1 MQIYDVNTGNYA
13 PDWTSAAGKLIITP
27 VVYANQ
33 TAIALTDS
41 AITITWKRREGSA
54 AETALTSGETVSGN
68 VLTISANKLTGV
80 SSGLLTYIAYISYLD
95 PDNGLTTNATADI
108 SFALVK
114 TGENAKSAWISGAQ
128 VFKYDADGAVS
139 PGQIALTANVQNVV
153 LSKWQYRDA
162 SDVWRDYPTT
172 GDNASITGASLI
184 VKPTHGI
191 WVGDCATLRIVT
203 NDANISDVISIYKV
217 SDGTAGST
225 GEAGQPASIAFLS
238 NENIA
243 FTAKSTGQARG
254 DSVVC
259 NVVAYTGTRK
269 VTPTVGE
276 IAGMPTGMTVSKG
289 DAVDSEIPLTIT
301 VEANATLGGTAQ
313 QSGLLAVPVTS
324 PVSTSLYINW
334 SKINAGANGAA
345 GTNAIVF
352 SLYAP
357 LGTVFTNGSGTLQLQ
372 TVAYDG
378 AVPITSNATFTWAK
392 YSGGTWQTISG
403 ATTDSLSVDGA
414 DVVGQASY
422 RCRMIYKARNY
433 QDVITLIDKT
443 DNYQLDIDSTAG
455 EIFKNAIGET
465 MLIARLWQ
473 NGAEVDA
480 LKSTT
485 YSVTAPSSPAVG
497 SFYYKITKSTPQTAL
512 MRYSGTAW
520 EDVTANAAYKHEKN
534 YVWYR
539 RDKNGEPMD
548 NGAAFATGKVIFIDG
563 DDVDGKTVFVC
574 EAE

>member
-1 MQIYDVNTGNYA
+1 M
-13 PDWTSAAGKLIITP
+13 
-27 VVYANQ
+27 VYANQ
-33 TAIALTDS
+33 TAITLTDS

-68 VLTISANKLTGV
+68 VLTISANKLADV

-128 VFKYDADGAVS
+128 VFKYDADGEVS
-139 PGQIALTANVQNVV
+139 PAQITLTANVQNVV
-153 LSKWQYRDA
+153 LSKWQYKNA
-162 SDVWRDYPTT
+162 SDAWQDYPTT
-172 GDNASITGASLI
+172 GDNATITGTSLV

-203 NDANISDVISIYKV
+203 NDENISDVISIYKV
-217 SDGTAGST
+217 SDGAAGST
-225 GEAGQPASIAFLS
+225 GEAGQPAPIAFLS

-276 IAGMPTGMTVSKG
+276 ITGMPTGMTVSKG
-289 DAVDSEIPLTIT
+289 DAADNEIPLTIT

-324 PVSTSLYINW
+324 PVSTTLYINW

-403 ATTDSLSVDGA
+403 ATMDSLSVDGA

-455 EIFKNAIGET
+455 EIFKNATGET

-485 YSVTAPSSPAVG
+485 YSVTAPSSPAAG

-548 NGAAFATGKVIFIDG
+548 NGAAFATGKVVFIDG

>member
-1 MQIYDVNTGNYA
+1 M
-13 PDWTSAAGKLIITP
+13 
-27 VVYANQ
+27 VYANQ

-54 AETALTSGETVSGN
+54 AETALTAGETVSDN
-68 VLTISANKLTGV
+68 VLTISANKLAGV

-139 PGQIALTANVQNVV
+139 PAQITLTANVQNVV
-153 LSKWQYRDA
+153 LSKWQYKNA
-162 SDVWRDYPTT
+162 SDAWQDYPTT
-172 GDNASITGASLI
+172 GDNATITGTSLI

-289 DAVDSEIPLTIT
+289 DAVDNEIPLTIT

-324 PVSTSLYINW
+324 PVSTTLYINW
-334 SKINAGANGAA
+334 AKINAGANGAA

-403 ATTDSLSVDGA
+403 ATMDSLSVDGA

-455 EIFKNAIGET
+455 EIFKNATGET

-485 YSVTAPSSPAVG
+485 YSVTAPSSPATG
-497 SFYYKITKSTPQTAL
+497 SFYYKVTKSAPQTAL

-574 EAE
+574 EAK

>member
-1 MQIYDVNTGNYA
+1 MGANQPRTQIYDVNTGNYA

-33 TAIALTDS
+33 TAITLTDS

-68 VLTISANKLTGV
+68 VLTISANKLADV

-128 VFKYDADGAVS
+128 VFKYDADGEVS
-139 PGQIALTANVQNVV
+139 PAQITLTANVQNVV
-153 LSKWQYRDA
+153 LSKWQYKNA
-162 SDVWRDYPTT
+162 SDAWQDYPTT
-172 GDNASITGASLI
+172 GDNATITGTSLV

-203 NDANISDVISIYKV
+203 NDENISDVISIYKV
-217 SDGTAGST
+217 SDGAAGST
-225 GEAGQPASIAFLS
+225 GEAGQPAPIAFLS

-276 IAGMPTGMTVSKG
+276 ITGMPTGMTVSKG
-289 DAVDSEIPLTIT
+289 DAADNENPLTIP
-301 VEANATLGGTAQ
+301 VEANATQGGTAQ

-324 PVSTSLYINW
+324 RVSTTLYINW

-378 AVPITSNATFTWAK
+378 DVPITSNATFTWAK
-392 YSGGTWQTISG
+392 YSGGTWQTITG
-403 ATTDSLSVDGA
+403 RRWD
-414 DVVGQASY
+414 
-422 RCRMIYKARNY
+422 
-433 QDVITLIDKT
+433 
-443 DNYQLDIDSTAG
+443 
-455 EIFKNAIGET
+455 
-465 MLIARLWQ
+465 ML
-473 NGAEVDA
+473 
-480 LKSTT
+480 T
-485 YSVTAPSSPAVG
+485 
-497 SFYYKITKSTPQTAL
+497 
-512 MRYSGTAW
+512 
-520 EDVTANAAYKHEKN
+520 
-534 YVWYR
+534 
-539 RDKNGEPMD
+539 
-548 NGAAFATGKVIFIDG
+548 
-563 DDVDGKTVFVC
+563 
-574 EAE
+574 

>member
-1 MQIYDVNTGNYA
+1 M
-13 PDWTSAAGKLIITP
+13 
-27 VVYANQ
+27 VYANQ
-33 TAIALTDS
+33 TAITLTDS

-68 VLTISANKLTGV
+68 VLTISANKLADV

-128 VFKYDADGAVS
+128 VFKYDADGEVS
-139 PGQIALTANVQNVV
+139 PAQITLTANVQNVV
-153 LSKWQYRDA
+153 LSKWQYKNA
-162 SDVWRDYPTT
+162 SDAWQDYPTT
-172 GDNASITGASLI
+172 GDNATITGTSLV

-203 NDANISDVISIYKV
+203 NDENISDVISIYKV
-217 SDGTAGST
+217 SDGAAGST
-225 GEAGQPASIAFLS
+225 GEAGQPAPIAFLS

-276 IAGMPTGMTVSKG
+276 ITGMPTGMTVSKG
-289 DAVDSEIPLTIT
+289 DAVDNEIPLTIT

-324 PVSTSLYINW
+324 PVSTTLYINW

-403 ATTDSLSVDGA
+403 ATMDSLSVDGA

-455 EIFKNAIGET
+455 EIFKNATGET

-485 YSVTAPSSPAVG
+485 YSVTAPSSPAAG

-548 NGAAFATGKVIFIDG
+548 NGAAFATGKVVFIDG

>member
-1 MQIYDVNTGNYA
+1 MI
-13 PDWTSAAGKLIITP
+13 
-27 VVYANQ
+27 YANQ

-68 VLTISANKLTGV
+68 VLTISANKLAGV

-139 PGQIALTANVQNVV
+139 PAQITLTANVQNVV
-153 LSKWQYRDA
+153 LSKWQYKNA
-162 SDVWRDYPTT
+162 SDVWQDYPTT
-172 GDNASITGASLI
+172 GDNATITSASLI

-217 SDGTAGST
+217 SDGAAGST

-276 IAGMPTGMTVSKG
+276 ITGMPTGMTVSKG
-289 DAVDSEIPLTIT
+289 DAVDNEIPLTIT

-324 PVSTSLYINW
+324 PVSTTLYINW

-345 GTNAIVF
+345 GANAIVF

-455 EIFKNAIGET
+455 EIFKNATGET

-485 YSVTAPSSPAVG
+485 YSVTAPSSPAAG
-497 SFYYKITKSTPQTAL
+497 SFYYKITKSAPQTAL

>member
-1 MQIYDVNTGNYA
+1 M
-13 PDWTSAAGKLIITP
+13 
-27 VVYANQ
+27 VYANQ
-33 TAIALTDS
+33 TAITLTDS

-68 VLTISANKLTGV
+68 VLTISANKLADV

-128 VFKYDADGAVS
+128 VFKYDADGEVS
-139 PGQIALTANVQNVV
+139 PAQITLTANVQNVV
-153 LSKWQYRDA
+153 LSKWQYKNA
-162 SDVWRDYPTT
+162 SDAWQDYPTT
-172 GDNASITGASLI
+172 GDNATITGTSLV

-203 NDANISDVISIYKV
+203 NDENISDVISIYKV
-217 SDGTAGST
+217 SDGAAGST
-225 GEAGQPASIAFLS
+225 GEAGQPAPTVFLS

-276 IAGMPTGMTVSKG
+276 ITGMPTGMTVSKG
-289 DAVDSEIPLTIT
+289 DAVDNEIPLTIT

-324 PVSTSLYINW
+324 PVSTTLYINW

-403 ATTDSLSVDGA
+403 ATMDSLSVDGA

-455 EIFKNAIGET
+455 EIFKNATGET

-485 YSVTAPSSPAVG
+485 YSVTAPSSPAAG

-548 NGAAFATGKVIFIDG
+548 NGATFATGKVIFIDG

>member
-1 MQIYDVNTGNYA
+1 M
-13 PDWTSAAGKLIITP
+13 
-27 VVYANQ
+27 VYANQ

-41 AITITWKRREGSA
+41 AITITWKRREGSS
-54 AETALTSGETVSGN
+54 AETALTAGETVSGN
-68 VLTISANKLTGV
+68 VLTINANKLTGV
-80 SSGLLTYIAYISYLD
+80 SSGLLTYITYISYLD

-139 PGQIALTANVQNVV
+139 PAQITLTANVQNVV
-153 LSKWQYRDA
+153 LSKWQYRNA
-162 SDVWRDYPTT
+162 SDAWQDYPTT
-172 GDNASITGASLI
+172 GDNATITGTSLI

-203 NDANISDVISIYKV
+203 NDENISDVISIYKV
-217 SDGTAGST
+217 SDGAAGST

-259 NVVAYTGTRK
+259 NVVAYTGTKK
-269 VTPTVGE
+269 VTPAVGE
-276 IAGMPTGMTVSKG
+276 ITGMPTGMTVSKG
-289 DAVDSEIPLTIT
+289 DAADNEIPLTIT

-324 PVSTSLYINW
+324 PVSTTLYINW
-334 SKINAGANGAA
+334 TKINAGANGAA

-392 YSGGTWQTISG
+392 YSGGKWQTISG
-403 ATTDSLSVDGA
+403 TTTDSLSVDGA

-455 EIFKNAIGET
+455 EIFKNATGET
-465 MLIARLWQ
+465 ILIARLWQ

-485 YSVTAPSSPAVG
+485 YSVTAPSSPAAG

-520 EDVTANAAYKHEKN
+520 EDVTANASYKHEKN

>member
-1 MQIYDVNTGNYA
+1 M
-13 PDWTSAAGKLIITP
+13 
-27 VVYANQ
+27 VYANQ

-41 AITITWKRREGSA
+41 AITITWKRREGSV

-68 VLTISANKLTGV
+68 VLTISANKLAGV

-128 VFKYDADGAVS
+128 VFKYDANGAVS
-139 PGQIALTANVQNVV
+139 PAQITLTANVQNAV
-153 LSKWQYRDA
+153 LSKWQYKNA
-162 SDVWRDYPTT
+162 SDAWQDYPTT
-172 GDNASITGASLI
+172 GDNATITGASLI

-203 NDANISDVISIYKV
+203 NDENISDVISIYKV
-217 SDGTAGST
+217 SDGAAGST

-238 NENIA
+238 NENIV

-276 IAGMPTGMTVSKG
+276 ITGMPTGMTVSKG

-324 PVSTSLYINW
+324 PVSTTLYINW

-455 EIFKNAIGET
+455 EIFKNATGET

-485 YSVTAPSSPAVG
+485 YSVTAPSSPAAG

-512 MRYSGTAW
+512 MRYSGTTW

>member
-1 MQIYDVNTGNYA
+1 M
-13 PDWTSAAGKLIITP
+13 
-27 VVYANQ
+27 VYANQ

-41 AITITWKRREGSA
+41 AITITWKRREGSS

-68 VLTISANKLTGV
+68 VLTISANKLAGV

-139 PGQIALTANVQNVV
+139 PAQITLTANVQNVV
-153 LSKWQYRDA
+153 LSKWQYRNA
-162 SDVWRDYPTT
+162 SDAWQDYPTT
-172 GDNASITGASLI
+172 GDNATITGTSLI

-203 NDANISDVISIYKV
+203 NDENISDVISIYKV
-217 SDGTAGST
+217 SDGAAGST

-259 NVVAYTGTRK
+259 NVVAYTGTKK
-269 VTPTVGE
+269 VTPAVGE
-276 IAGMPTGMTVSKG
+276 ITGMPTGMTVSKG
-289 DAVDSEIPLTIT
+289 NAADNEIQLTIT
-301 VEANATLGGTAQ
+301 VKANATLGGTAQ

-324 PVSTSLYINW
+324 PVSTTLYINW

-345 GTNAIVF
+345 GANAIVF

-392 YSGGTWQTISG
+392 YSGGKWQTISG

-455 EIFKNAIGET
+455 EIFKNATGET

-485 YSVTAPSSPAVG
+485 YSVTAPSSPAAG
-497 SFYYKITKSTPQTAL
+497 SLYYKITKSTPQTAL

-548 NGAAFATGKVIFIDG
+548 NGATFATGKVIFIDG

>member
-1 MQIYDVNTGNYA
+1 M
-13 PDWTSAAGKLIITP
+13 
-27 VVYANQ
+27 VYANQ

-41 AITITWKRREGSA
+41 AITITWKRREGSS

-68 VLTISANKLTGV
+68 VLTISANKLAGV

-139 PGQIALTANVQNVV
+139 PAQITLTANVQNVV
-153 LSKWQYRDA
+153 LSKWQYKNA
-162 SDVWRDYPTT
+162 SDVWQDYPTT
-172 GDNASITGASLI
+172 GDNATITGTSLI

-217 SDGTAGST
+217 SDGAAGST

-259 NVVAYTGTRK
+259 NVVAYTGTKK

-276 IAGMPTGMTVSKG
+276 ITGMPTGMTVSKG
-289 DAVDSEIPLTIT
+289 DAADNEIPLTIT

-324 PVSTSLYINW
+324 PVSTTLYINW

-403 ATTDSLSVDGA
+403 ATMDSLSVDGA

-455 EIFKNAIGET
+455 EIFKNATGET

-485 YSVTAPSSPAVG
+485 YSVTAPSSPAAG

-512 MRYSGTAW
+512 MRYSGNAW

>member
-1 MQIYDVNTGNYA
+1 M
-13 PDWTSAAGKLIITP
+13 
-27 VVYANQ
+27 VYANQ

-54 AETALTSGETVSGN
+54 AETALTAGETVSGN
-68 VLTISANKLTGV
+68 VLTISANKLAGV

-139 PGQIALTANVQNVV
+139 PVQITLTANVQNVV
-153 LSKWQYRDA
+153 LSKWQYKNA
-162 SDVWRDYPTT
+162 SDAWQDYPTT
-172 GDNASITGASLI
+172 GDNATITGTSLV

-203 NDANISDVISIYKV
+203 NDENISDVISIYKV
-217 SDGTAGST
+217 SDGAAGST
-225 GEAGQPASIAFLS
+225 GEAGQPAPIAFLS

-276 IAGMPTGMTVSKG
+276 ITGMPTGMTVSKG
-289 DAVDSEIPLTIT
+289 DAADNEIPLTIT

-324 PVSTSLYINW
+324 PVSTTLYINW

-403 ATTDSLSVDGA
+403 ATMDSLSVDGA

-455 EIFKNAIGET
+455 EIFKNATGET

-485 YSVTAPSSPAVG
+485 YSVTAPSSPAAG

-548 NGAAFATGKVIFIDG
+548 NGAAFATGKVVFIDG

>member
-1 MQIYDVNTGNYA
+1 M
-13 PDWTSAAGKLIITP
+13 
-27 VVYANQ
+27 VYANQ
-33 TAIALTDS
+33 TAITLTDS

-68 VLTISANKLTGV
+68 VLTISANKLADV

-139 PGQIALTANVQNVV
+139 PAQITLTANVQNVV
-153 LSKWQYRDA
+153 LSKWQYKNA
-162 SDVWRDYPTT
+162 SDAWQDYPTT
-172 GDNASITGASLI
+172 GDNATITGTSLV

-203 NDANISDVISIYKV
+203 NDENISDVISIYKV
-217 SDGTAGST
+217 SDGAAGST
-225 GEAGQPASIAFLS
+225 GEAGQPAPIAFLS

-276 IAGMPTGMTVSKG
+276 ITGMPTGMTVSKG
-289 DAVDSEIPLTIT
+289 DAADNEIPLTIT

-324 PVSTSLYINW
+324 PVSTTLYINW

-403 ATTDSLSVDGA
+403 ATMDSLSVDGA

-455 EIFKNAIGET
+455 EIFKNATGET

-485 YSVTAPSSPAVG
+485 YSVTAPSSPAAG

-548 NGAAFATGKVIFIDG
+548 NGAAFATGKVVFIDG

>member
-1 MQIYDVNTGNYA
+1 M
-13 PDWTSAAGKLIITP
+13 
-27 VVYANQ
+27 VYANQ

-41 AITITWKRREGSA
+41 AITITWKRREGSS
-54 AETALTSGETVSGN
+54 AETALTAGETVSGN
-68 VLTISANKLTGV
+68 VLTISANKLAGV

-139 PGQIALTANVQNVV
+139 PAQIILTANVQNVV
-153 LSKWQYRDA
+153 LSKWQYWNA
-162 SDVWRDYPTT
+162 SDAWQDYPTT
-172 GDNASITGASLI
+172 GDNATITGTSLI

-203 NDANISDVISIYKV
+203 NDENISDVISIYKV
-217 SDGTAGST
+217 SDGAAGST
-225 GEAGQPASIAFLS
+225 GEAGQPAPIAFLS

-276 IAGMPTGMTVSKG
+276 ITGMPTGMTVSKG
-289 DAVDSEIPLTIT
+289 DAVDNEIPLTIT

-324 PVSTSLYINW
+324 PVSTTLYINW

-345 GTNAIVF
+345 GANAIVF

-403 ATTDSLSVDGA
+403 ATMDSLSVDGA

-455 EIFKNAIGET
+455 EIFKNAAGET
-465 MLIARLWQ
+465 ILIARLWQ

-485 YSVTAPSSPAVG
+485 YSVTAPTSPASG

-520 EDVTANAAYKHEKN
+520 EDVTTNAAYKHEKN

-574 EAE
+574 EAK

>member
-1 MQIYDVNTGNYA
+1 M
-13 PDWTSAAGKLIITP
+13 
-27 VVYANQ
+27 VYANQ

-41 AITITWKRREGSA
+41 AITITWKRREGSS
-54 AETALTSGETVSGN
+54 AETALTAGETVSGN

-114 TGENAKSAWISGAQ
+114 TGENAKSAWISGTQ

-139 PGQIALTANVQNVV
+139 PAQITLTANVQNVV
-153 LSKWQYRDA
+153 LSKWQYKNA
-162 SDVWRDYPTT
+162 SDVWQDYPTT
-172 GDNASITGASLI
+172 GDNATITGTSLI

-203 NDANISDVISIYKV
+203 NDENISDVISIYKV
-217 SDGTAGST
+217 SDGAAGST

-243 FTAKSTGQARG
+243 FTARSTGQARG

-259 NVVAYTGTRK
+259 NVVAYTGTKK

-276 IAGMPTGMTVSKG
+276 ITGMPTGMSVSKG
-289 DAVDSEIPLTIT
+289 DAADNEIPLTIT

-324 PVSTSLYINW
+324 PVSTTLYINW

-403 ATTDSLSVDGA
+403 ATMDSLSVDGA

-455 EIFKNAIGET
+455 EIFKNATGET

-485 YSVTAPSSPAVG
+485 YSVTAPSSPASG

-548 NGAAFATGKVIFIDG
+548 NGAAFATGKVVFIDG

>member
-1 MQIYDVNTGNYA
+1 MI
-13 PDWTSAAGKLIITP
+13 
-27 VVYANQ
+27 YANQ

-68 VLTISANKLTGV
+68 VLTISANKLAGV

-139 PGQIALTANVQNVV
+139 PAQITLTANVQNVV
-153 LSKWQYRDA
+153 LSKWQYKNG
-162 SDVWRDYPTT
+162 SDVWQDYPTT
-172 GDNASITGASLI
+172 GDNATITSASLI

-217 SDGTAGST
+217 SDGAAGST

-276 IAGMPTGMTVSKG
+276 ITGMPTGMTVSKG
-289 DAVDSEIPLTIT
+289 DAVDNEIPLTIT

-324 PVSTSLYINW
+324 PVSTTLYINW

-345 GTNAIVF
+345 GANAIVF

-455 EIFKNAIGET
+455 EIFKNATGET

-485 YSVTAPSSPAVG
+485 YSVTAPSSPAAG
-497 SFYYKITKSTPQTAL
+497 SFYYKITKSAPQTAL

>member
-139 PGQIALTANVQNVV
+139 PAQITLTANVQNVV
-153 LSKWQYRDA
+153 LSKWQYKNA
-162 SDVWRDYPTT
+162 SDAWQDYPTT
-172 GDNASITGASLI
+172 ADNATITGTSLI

-203 NDANISDVISIYKV
+203 NDENISDVISIYKV
-217 SDGTAGST
+217 SDGAAGST

-243 FTAKSTGQARG
+243 FTARSTGQARG

-276 IAGMPTGMTVSKG
+276 ITGMPTGMTVSKG
-289 DAVDSEIPLTIT
+289 DAADNEIPLTIT

-455 EIFKNAIGET
+455 EIFKNATGET

-485 YSVTAPSSPAVG
+485 YSVTAPSSPATG
-497 SFYYKITKSTPQTAL
+497 SFYYKVTKSAPQTAL

>member
-1 MQIYDVNTGNYA
+1 M
-13 PDWTSAAGKLIITP
+13 
-27 VVYANQ
+27 VYANQ

-54 AETALTSGETVSGN
+54 AETALTSDETVSGN
-68 VLTISANKLTGV
+68 VLTISANKLAGV
-80 SSGLLTYIAYISYLD
+80 NSGLLTYIAYISYLD

-114 TGENAKSAWISGAQ
+114 TGENAKSSWISGAQ

-139 PGQIALTANVQNVV
+139 PAQITLTANVQNVV
-153 LSKWQYRDA
+153 LSKWQYKNA
-162 SDVWRDYPTT
+162 SDVWQDYPTT
-172 GDNASITGASLI
+172 GDNATITGASLI

-217 SDGTAGST
+217 SDGAAGST

-259 NVVAYTGTRK
+259 NVVAYTGTKK
-269 VTPTVGE
+269 VTPAVGE
-276 IAGMPTGMTVSKG
+276 ITGMPTGMTVSKG
-289 DAVDSEIPLTIT
+289 DAVDNEIPLTIT

-324 PVSTSLYINW
+324 PVSTTLYINW

-455 EIFKNAIGET
+455 EIFKNATGET
-465 MLIARLWQ
+465 MLVARLWQ

-485 YSVTAPSSPAVG
+485 YSVTAPSSPASG

-520 EDVTANAAYKHEKN
+520 EDVTANDAYKHEKN

>member
-1 MQIYDVNTGNYA
+1 MAPATG
-13 PDWTSAAGKLIITP
+13 
-27 VVYANQ
+27 
-33 TAIALTDS
+33 
-41 AITITWKRREGSA
+41 
-54 AETALTSGETVSGN
+54 
-68 VLTISANKLTGV
+68 
-80 SSGLLTYIAYISYLD
+80 SGL
-95 PDNGLTTNATADI
+95 
-108 SFALVK
+108 
-114 TGENAKSAWISGAQ
+114 
-128 VFKYDADGAVS
+128 
-139 PGQIALTANVQNVV
+139 
-153 LSKWQYRDA
+153 
-162 SDVWRDYPTT
+162 
-172 GDNASITGASLI
+172 ASITS
-184 VKPTHGI
+184 
-191 WVGDCATLRIVT
+191 C
-203 NDANISDVISIYKV
+203 
-217 SDGTAGST
+217 
-225 GEAGQPASIAFLS
+225 
-238 NENIA
+238 
-243 FTAKSTGQARG
+243 
-254 DSVVC
+254 
-259 NVVAYTGTRK
+259 TR
-269 VTPTVGE
+269 
-276 IAGMPTGMTVSKG
+276 
-289 DAVDSEIPLTIT
+289 
-301 VEANATLGGTAQ
+301 
-313 QSGLLAVPVTS
+313 
-324 PVSTSLYINW
+324 
-334 SKINAGANGAA
+334 
-345 GTNAIVF
+345 
-352 SLYAP
+352 
-357 LGTVFTNGSGTLQLQ
+357 
-372 TVAYDG
+372 
-378 AVPITSNATFTWAK
+378 SNATFTWAK

>member
-1 MQIYDVNTGNYA
+1 M
-13 PDWTSAAGKLIITP
+13 
-27 VVYANQ
+27 
-33 TAIALTDS
+33 
-41 AITITWKRREGSA
+41 
-54 AETALTSGETVSGN
+54 SGN
-68 VLTISANKLTGV
+68 VLTISANKLAGV

-139 PGQIALTANVQNVV
+139 PAQITLTANVQNAV
-153 LSKWQYRDA
+153 LSKWQYKNA
-162 SDVWRDYPTT
+162 SDAWQDYPTT
-172 GDNASITGASLI
+172 GDNATITGASLI

-217 SDGTAGST
+217 SDGAAGST

-259 NVVAYTGTRK
+259 NVVAYTGTKK

-276 IAGMPTGMTVSKG
+276 ITGMPTGMTVSKG
-289 DAVDSEIPLTIT
+289 DAVDNEIPLTIT

-392 YSGGTWQTISG
+392 YSGGKWQTISG

-455 EIFKNAIGET
+455 EIFKNATGET

-485 YSVTAPSSPAVG
+485 YSVTAPSSPAAG

>member
-1 MQIYDVNTGNYA
+1 M
-13 PDWTSAAGKLIITP
+13 
-27 VVYANQ
+27 VYANQ

-41 AITITWKRREGSA
+41 AMTITWKRREGSS

-68 VLTISANKLTGV
+68 VLTISANKLAGV

-114 TGENAKSAWISGAQ
+114 TGENAKSAWVSGAQ

-139 PGQIALTANVQNVV
+139 PAQITLTANVQNVV
-153 LSKWQYRDA
+153 LSKWQYRNA
-162 SDVWRDYPTT
+162 SDAWQDYPTT
-172 GDNASITGASLI
+172 ADNATITGTSLI

-203 NDANISDVISIYKV
+203 NDENISDVISIYKV
-217 SDGTAGST
+217 SDGAAGST

-259 NVVAYTGTRK
+259 NVVAYTGTKK

-276 IAGMPTGMTVSKG
+276 ITGMPTGMTVSKG
-289 DAVDSEIPLTIT
+289 NAADNEIQLTIT

-324 PVSTSLYINW
+324 PVSTTLYINW

-345 GTNAIVF
+345 GANAIVF

-403 ATTDSLSVDGA
+403 ATMDSLSVDGA

-455 EIFKNAIGET
+455 EIFKNATGET

-485 YSVTAPSSPAVG
+485 YSVTAPSSPAAG

>member
-1 MQIYDVNTGNYA
+1 M
-13 PDWTSAAGKLIITP
+13 
-27 VVYANQ
+27 
-33 TAIALTDS
+33 AIALTDS
-41 AITITWKRREGSA
+41 AITITWKRRVGSA
-54 AETALTSGETVSGN
+54 AETVLTSGETVSGN
-68 VLTISANKLTGV
+68 VLTINANKLTGV

-139 PGQIALTANVQNVV
+139 PAQITLTANVQNVV
-153 LSKWQYRDA
+153 LSKWQYKNA
-162 SDVWRDYPTT
+162 SDAWQDYPTT
-172 GDNASITGASLI
+172 ADNATITGTSLI

-203 NDANISDVISIYKV
+203 NDENISDVISIYKV
-217 SDGTAGST
+217 SDGAAGST
-225 GEAGQPASIAFLS
+225 GEAGQPAPIAFLS

-276 IAGMPTGMTVSKG
+276 ITGMPTGMTVSKG

-455 EIFKNAIGET
+455 EIFKNATGET

-485 YSVTAPSSPAVG
+485 YSVTAPSSPATG

>member
-1 MQIYDVNTGNYA
+1 M
-13 PDWTSAAGKLIITP
+13 
-27 VVYANQ
+27 VYANQ

-41 AITITWKRREGSA
+41 AITITWKRREGSS

-68 VLTISANKLTGV
+68 VLTINANKLTGV

-139 PGQIALTANVQNVV
+139 PAQITLTANVQNVV
-153 LSKWQYRDA
+153 LSKWQYRNA
-162 SDVWRDYPTT
+162 SDAWQDYPTT
-172 GDNASITGASLI
+172 GDNATVTGTSLI

-203 NDANISDVISIYKV
+203 NDENISDVISIYKV
-217 SDGTAGST
+217 SDGAAGST

-243 FTAKSTGQARG
+243 FTARSTGQARG

-269 VTPTVGE
+269 VTPAVGE
-276 IAGMPTGMTVSKG
+276 ITGMPTGMTVSKG
-289 DAVDSEIPLTIT
+289 GAVDNEIPLTIT

-324 PVSTSLYINW
+324 PVSTTLYINW

-392 YSGGTWQTISG
+392 YSGGKWQTISG

-455 EIFKNAIGET
+455 EIFKNATGET
-465 MLIARLWQ
+465 ILIARLWQ

-485 YSVTAPSSPAVG
+485 YSVTAPTSPAAG
-497 SFYYKITKSTPQTAL
+497 SFYYKLTKSTPQTAL

>member
-1 MQIYDVNTGNYA
+1 MI
-13 PDWTSAAGKLIITP
+13 
-27 VVYANQ
+27 YANQ

-54 AETALTSGETVSGN
+54 AETALTAGETVSGN
-68 VLTISANKLTGV
+68 VLTISVNKLAGV

-128 VFKYDADGAVS
+128 VFKYDADGAAS
-139 PGQIALTANVQNVV
+139 PAQITLTANVQNVV
-153 LSKWQYRDA
+153 LSKWQYKNTSDA
-162 SDVWRDYPTT
+162 WQDYPTT
-172 GDNASITGASLI
+172 GDNATITGTSLI

-203 NDANISDVISIYKV
+203 NDENISDVISIYKV
-217 SDGTAGST
+217 SDGAAGST

-254 DSVVC
+254 DSVAC
-259 NVVAYTGTRK
+259 NVVAYTGTKK
-269 VTPTVGE
+269 VTPAVGE
-276 IAGMPTGMTVSKG
+276 ITGMPTGMTVSKG
-289 DAVDSEIPLTIT
+289 DAVDNEIPLTIT

-324 PVSTSLYINW
+324 PVSTTLYINW

-357 LGTVFTNGSGTLQLQ
+357 LGTVFTNGSGTLHLQ

-378 AVPITSNATFTWAK
+378 AIPITSNATFTWAK

-455 EIFKNAIGET
+455 EIFKNATGET

-485 YSVTAPSSPAVG
+485 YSVTAPSSPAAG

-512 MRYSGTAW
+512 MRYSGAAW

-548 NGAAFATGKVIFIDG
+548 NGTAFATGKVIFIDG

>member
-1 MQIYDVNTGNYA
+1 M
-13 PDWTSAAGKLIITP
+13 
-27 VVYANQ
+27 VYANQ

-54 AETALTSGETVSGN
+54 AETALTAGETVSGN
-68 VLTISANKLTGV
+68 VLTISANKLESV

-139 PGQIALTANVQNVV
+139 PAQITLTANVQNVV
-153 LSKWQYRDA
+153 LSKWQYKNA
-162 SDVWRDYPTT
+162 SDAWQDYPTT
-172 GDNASITGASLI
+172 ADNATITGTSLI

-217 SDGTAGST
+217 SDGAAGST

-259 NVVAYTGTRK
+259 NVVAYTGTKK
-269 VTPTVGE
+269 VTPAVGE
-276 IAGMPTGMTVSKG
+276 ITGMPTGMTVSKG
-289 DAVDSEIPLTIT
+289 DAADNEIPLTIT

-324 PVSTSLYINW
+324 PVSTTLYINW

-403 ATTDSLSVDGA
+403 ATMDSLSVDGA

-455 EIFKNAIGET
+455 EIFKNATGET

-485 YSVTAPSSPAVG
+485 YSVTAPSSPAAG

-512 MRYSGTAW
+512 MRYSGAAW

-563 DDVDGKTVFVC
+563 DDVDGKTVFRKRYGDDALNK
-574 EAE
+574 EPL

>member
-1 MQIYDVNTGNYA
+1 M
-13 PDWTSAAGKLIITP
+13 
-27 VVYANQ
+27 VYANQ

-54 AETALTSGETVSGN
+54 AETALTAGETVSGN
-68 VLTISANKLTGV
+68 VLTISANKLAGV

-139 PGQIALTANVQNVV
+139 PAQITLTANVQNVV
-153 LSKWQYRDA
+153 LSKWQYKNA
-162 SDVWRDYPTT
+162 SDAWQDYPTT
-172 GDNASITGASLI
+172 GDNATITGTSLI

-203 NDANISDVISIYKV
+203 NDENISDVISIYKV

-259 NVVAYTGTRK
+259 NVVAYTGTKK
-269 VTPTVGE
+269 VTPAVGE
-276 IAGMPTGMTVSKG
+276 ITGMPTGMTVSKG
-289 DAVDSEIPLTIT
+289 DAVDNEIPLTIT

-324 PVSTSLYINW
+324 PVSTTLYINW

-455 EIFKNAIGET
+455 EIFKNATGET

-485 YSVTAPSSPAVG
+485 YSVTAPSSPAAD

>member
-1 MQIYDVNTGNYA
+1 M
-13 PDWTSAAGKLIITP
+13 
-27 VVYANQ
+27 VYANQ

-114 TGENAKSAWISGAQ
+114 TGENAKSAWVSGAQ

-139 PGQIALTANVQNVV
+139 PAQITLTANVQNVV
-153 LSKWQYRDA
+153 LSKWQYRNA
-162 SDVWRDYPTT
+162 SDAWQDYPTT
-172 GDNASITGASLI
+172 GDNATITGTSLI

-203 NDANISDVISIYKV
+203 NDENISDVISIYKV
-217 SDGTAGST
+217 SDGAAGST

-254 DSVVC
+254 NSVVC

-276 IAGMPTGMTVSKG
+276 ITGMPTGMTVSKG
-289 DAVDSEIPLTIT
+289 DAVDNEIPLTIT

-324 PVSTSLYINW
+324 PVSTTLYINW

-345 GTNAIVF
+345 GANAIVF

-455 EIFKNAIGET
+455 EIFKNATGET
-465 MLIARLWQ
+465 ILIARLWQ

-485 YSVTAPSSPAVG
+485 YSVTAPTSPASG

-548 NGAAFATGKVIFIDG
+548 NGATFATGKVIFIDG

>member
-1 MQIYDVNTGNYA
+1 M
-13 PDWTSAAGKLIITP
+13 
-27 VVYANQ
+27 VYANQ

-41 AITITWKRREGSA
+41 AITITWKRREGSS

-68 VLTISANKLTGV
+68 VLTISGNVLTGV

-128 VFKYDADGAVS
+128 VFKYGADGAVS
-139 PGQIALTANVQNVV
+139 PAQITLTANVQNVV
-153 LSKWQYRDA
+153 LSKWQYKNA
-162 SDVWRDYPTT
+162 SDAWQDYPTT
-172 GDNASITGASLI
+172 ADNATITGTSLI

-203 NDANISDVISIYKV
+203 NDENISDVISIYKV

-259 NVVAYTGTRK
+259 NVVAYTGTKK
-269 VTPTVGE
+269 VTPAVGE
-276 IAGMPTGMTVSKG
+276 ITGMPTGMTVSKG
-289 DAVDSEIPLTIT
+289 DAADNEIPLTIT

-324 PVSTSLYINW
+324 PVSTTLYINW

-345 GTNAIVF
+345 GANAIVF

-378 AVPITSNATFTWAK
+378 AVPITSNATCTWAK
-392 YSGGTWQTISG
+392 YSGGKWQTISG

-455 EIFKNAIGET
+455 EIFKNATGET

-485 YSVTAPSSPAVG
+485 YSVIAPSSPAAG
-497 SFYYKITKSTPQTAL
+497 YFYYKITKSTPQTAL

>member
-139 PGQIALTANVQNVV
+139 PAQITLTANVQNVV
-153 LSKWQYRDA
+153 LSKWQYKNA
-162 SDVWRDYPTT
+162 SDAWQDYPTT
-172 GDNASITGASLI
+172 GDNATITGTSLV

-203 NDANISDVISIYKV
+203 NDENISDVISIYKV

-455 EIFKNAIGET
+455 EIFKNATGET

-485 YSVTAPSSPAVG
+485 YSVTAPSSPATG
-497 SFYYKITKSTPQTAL
+497 SFYYKVTKSAPQTAL

>member
-1 MQIYDVNTGNYA
+1 M
-13 PDWTSAAGKLIITP
+13 
-27 VVYANQ
+27 VYANQ

-41 AITITWKRREGSA
+41 AITITWKRREGSS

-68 VLTISANKLTGV
+68 VLTISANKLAGV

-95 PDNGLTTNATADI
+95 PDKGLTTNATADI

-128 VFKYDADGAVS
+128 VFKYDADGSVS
-139 PGQIALTANVQNVV
+139 PAQITLTANVQNVV
-153 LSKWQYRDA
+153 LSKWQYKNA
-162 SDVWRDYPTT
+162 SDVWQDYPTT
-172 GDNASITGASLI
+172 ADNATITGTSLI

-203 NDANISDVISIYKV
+203 NDENISDVISIYKV
-217 SDGTAGST
+217 SDGAAGST

-276 IAGMPTGMTVSKG
+276 ITGMPTGMTVSKG
-289 DAVDSEIPLTIT
+289 NAVDNEIPLTIT

-324 PVSTSLYINW
+324 PVSTTLYINW

-345 GTNAIVF
+345 GANAIVF

-403 ATTDSLSVDGA
+403 ATTDSLSLDGA

-455 EIFKNAIGET
+455 EIFKNATGET
-465 MLIARLWQ
+465 ILIARLWQ

-485 YSVTAPSSPAVG
+485 YSVTAPSSPAAG

-512 MRYSGTAW
+512 MRYFGTAW

>member
-1 MQIYDVNTGNYA
+1 M
-13 PDWTSAAGKLIITP
+13 
-27 VVYANQ
+27 VYANQ
-33 TAIALTDS
+33 TAITLTDS

-68 VLTISANKLTGV
+68 VLTISANKLADV

-128 VFKYDADGAVS
+128 VFKYDADGEVS
-139 PGQIALTANVQNVV
+139 PAQITLTANVQNVV
-153 LSKWQYRDA
+153 LSKWQYKNA
-162 SDVWRDYPTT
+162 SDAWQDYPTT
-172 GDNASITGASLI
+172 GDNATITGTSLV

-203 NDANISDVISIYKV
+203 NDENISDVISIYKV
-217 SDGTAGST
+217 SDGAAGST
-225 GEAGQPASIAFLS
+225 GEAGQPAPIAFLS

-276 IAGMPTGMTVSKG
+276 ITGMPTGMTVSKG
-289 DAVDSEIPLTIT
+289 DAVDNEIPLTIT

-324 PVSTSLYINW
+324 PVSTTLYINW

-403 ATTDSLSVDGA
+403 ATMDSLSVDGA

-455 EIFKNAIGET
+455 EIFKNATGET

-485 YSVTAPSSPAVG
+485 YSVTAPSSPAAG

-548 NGAAFATGKVIFIDG
+548 NGATFATGKVIFIDG

>member
-1 MQIYDVNTGNYA
+1 M
-13 PDWTSAAGKLIITP
+13 
-27 VVYANQ
+27 VYANQ

-114 TGENAKSAWISGAQ
+114 TGENAKSAWVSGAQ

-139 PGQIALTANVQNVV
+139 PAQITLTANVQNVV
-153 LSKWQYRDA
+153 LSKWQYRNA
-162 SDVWRDYPTT
+162 SDAWQDYPTT
-172 GDNASITGASLI
+172 GDNATITGTSLI

-203 NDANISDVISIYKV
+203 NDENISDVISIYKV
-217 SDGTAGST
+217 SDGAAGST

-259 NVVAYTGTRK
+259 NVVAYTGTKK

-276 IAGMPTGMTVSKG
+276 ITGMPTGMTVSKG

-455 EIFKNAIGET
+455 EIFKNATGET

-485 YSVTAPSSPAVG
+485 YSVTAPSSPATG
-497 SFYYKITKSTPQTAL
+497 SFYYKVTKSAPQTAL

>member
-1 MQIYDVNTGNYA
+1 MNTGNYA
-13 PDWTSAAGKLIITP
+13 PDWTSAAGKLIVTP

-41 AITITWKRREGSA
+41 AITIAWKRREGSA

-68 VLTISANKLTGV
+68 VLTISANKLAGV

-139 PGQIALTANVQNVV
+139 PAQITLTANVQNVV
-153 LSKWQYRDA
+153 LSKWQYKNA
-162 SDVWRDYPTT
+162 SDVWQDYPTT
-172 GDNASITGASLI
+172 GDNATITGTSLI

-217 SDGTAGST
+217 SDGAAGST

-276 IAGMPTGMTVSKG
+276 ITGMPTGMTVSKG
-289 DAVDSEIPLTIT
+289 DAADNEIPLTIT

-324 PVSTSLYINW
+324 PVSTTLYINW

-455 EIFKNAIGET
+455 EIFKNATGET
-465 MLIARLWQ
+465 ILIARLWQ

-485 YSVTAPSSPAVG
+485 YSVTAPSSPAAG

>member
-1 MQIYDVNTGNYA
+1 M
-13 PDWTSAAGKLIITP
+13 
-27 VVYANQ
+27 VYANQ
-33 TAIALTDS
+33 TAITLTDS

-139 PGQIALTANVQNVV
+139 PAQITLTANVQNAV
-153 LSKWQYRDA
+153 LSKWQYKNA
-162 SDVWRDYPTT
+162 SDAWQDYPTT
-172 GDNASITGASLI
+172 GDNATITGASLI

-217 SDGTAGST
+217 SDGAAGST

-259 NVVAYTGTRK
+259 NVVAYTGTKK

-276 IAGMPTGMTVSKG
+276 ITGMPTGMTVSKG
-289 DAVDSEIPLTIT
+289 DAADNEIPLTIT

-324 PVSTSLYINW
+324 PVSTTLYINW

-403 ATTDSLSVDGA
+403 ATMDSLSVDGA

-455 EIFKNAIGET
+455 EIFKNATGET

-485 YSVTAPSSPAVG
+485 YSVTAPSSPAAG

-548 NGAAFATGKVIFIDG
+548 NGAAFATGKVVFIDG

>member
-1 MQIYDVNTGNYA
+1 M
-13 PDWTSAAGKLIITP
+13 
-27 VVYANQ
+27 VYANQ

-54 AETALTSGETVSGN
+54 AETVLTSGETVSGN
-68 VLTISANKLTGV
+68 VLTINANKLTGV

-139 PGQIALTANVQNVV
+139 PAQITLTANVQNVV
-153 LSKWQYRDA
+153 LSKWQYRNA
-162 SDVWRDYPTT
+162 SDAWQDYPTT
-172 GDNASITGASLI
+172 GDNATITGTSLI

-203 NDANISDVISIYKV
+203 NDENISDVISIYKV
-217 SDGTAGST
+217 SDGAAGST

-276 IAGMPTGMTVSKG
+276 ITGMPTGMTVSKG
-289 DAVDSEIPLTIT
+289 DAADNEIPLTIM

-324 PVSTSLYINW
+324 PVSTTLYINW
-334 SKINAGANGAA
+334 AKINAGANGAA

-403 ATTDSLSVDGA
+403 ATMDSLSVDGA

-455 EIFKNAIGET
+455 EIFKNATGET

-485 YSVTAPSSPAVG
+485 YSVTAPSSPAAG

-512 MRYSGTAW
+512 MRYSGAAW

-548 NGAAFATGKVIFIDG
+548 NGATFATGKVIFIDG

>member
-1 MQIYDVNTGNYA
+1 M
-13 PDWTSAAGKLIITP
+13 
-27 VVYANQ
+27 
-33 TAIALTDS
+33 TDS
-41 AITITWKRREGSA
+41 AITITWKRREGSS
-54 AETALTSGETVSGN
+54 AETALTAGETVSGN
-68 VLTISANKLTGV
+68 VLTISANKLAGV

-139 PGQIALTANVQNVV
+139 PAQIILTANVQNVV
-153 LSKWQYRDA
+153 LSKWQYWNA
-162 SDVWRDYPTT
+162 SDAWQDYPTT
-172 GDNASITGASLI
+172 GDNATITGTSLI

-203 NDANISDVISIYKV
+203 NDENISDVISIYKV
-217 SDGTAGST
+217 SDGAAGST

-259 NVVAYTGTRK
+259 NVVAYTGTKK

-276 IAGMPTGMTVSKG
+276 ITGMPTGMTVSKG
-289 DAVDSEIPLTIT
+289 DAVDNEIPLTIT

-324 PVSTSLYINW
+324 PVSTTLYINW

-345 GTNAIVF
+345 GANAIVF

-455 EIFKNAIGET
+455 EIFKNAAGET
-465 MLIARLWQ
+465 ILIARLWQ

-485 YSVTAPSSPAVG
+485 YSVTAPTSPASG

-520 EDVTANAAYKHEKN
+520 EDVTTNAAYKHEKN

-574 EAE
+574 EAK

>member
-1 MQIYDVNTGNYA
+1 M
-13 PDWTSAAGKLIITP
+13 
-27 VVYANQ
+27 VYANQ

-41 AITITWKRREGSA
+41 AITITWKRREGSS

-68 VLTISANKLTGV
+68 VLTISANKLAGV

-114 TGENAKSAWISGAQ
+114 TGENAKSAWVSGAQ

-139 PGQIALTANVQNVV
+139 PAQITLTANVQNVV
-153 LSKWQYRDA
+153 LSKWQYRNA
-162 SDVWRDYPTT
+162 SDAWQDYPTT
-172 GDNASITGASLI
+172 ADNATITGTSLI

-203 NDANISDVISIYKV
+203 NDENISDVISIYKV
-217 SDGTAGST
+217 SDGAAGST

-259 NVVAYTGTRK
+259 NVVAYTGTKK

-276 IAGMPTGMTVSKG
+276 ITGMPTGMTVSKG
-289 DAVDSEIPLTIT
+289 NAADNEIQLTIT

-324 PVSTSLYINW
+324 PVSTTLYINW

-345 GTNAIVF
+345 GANAIVF

-403 ATTDSLSVDGA
+403 ATMDSLSVDGA

-455 EIFKNAIGET
+455 EIFKNATGET

-485 YSVTAPSSPAVG
+485 YSVTAPSSPAAG

>member
-1 MQIYDVNTGNYA
+1 M
-13 PDWTSAAGKLIITP
+13 
-27 VVYANQ
+27 VYANQ
-33 TAIALTDS
+33 TAITLTDS

-68 VLTISANKLTGV
+68 VLTISANKLADV

-128 VFKYDADGAVS
+128 VFKYDADGEVS
-139 PGQIALTANVQNVV
+139 PAQITLTANVQNVV
-153 LSKWQYRDA
+153 LSKWQYKNA
-162 SDVWRDYPTT
+162 SDAWQDYPTT
-172 GDNASITGASLI
+172 GDNATITGTSLV

-203 NDANISDVISIYKV
+203 NDENISDVISIYKV
-217 SDGTAGST
+217 SDGAAGST
-225 GEAGQPASIAFLS
+225 GEAGQPAPIAFLS

-276 IAGMPTGMTVSKG
+276 ITGMPTGMTVSKG
-289 DAVDSEIPLTIT
+289 DAVDNEIPLTIT

-324 PVSTSLYINW
+324 PVSTTLYINW

-345 GTNAIVF
+345 GANAIVF

-403 ATTDSLSVDGA
+403 ATMDSLSVDGA

-455 EIFKNAIGET
+455 EIFKNATGET

-485 YSVTAPSSPAVG
+485 YSVTAPSSPAAG

-548 NGAAFATGKVIFIDG
+548 NGAAFATGKVVFIDG

>member
-1 MQIYDVNTGNYA
+1 M
-13 PDWTSAAGKLIITP
+13 
-27 VVYANQ
+27 
-33 TAIALTDS
+33 
-41 AITITWKRREGSA
+41 
-54 AETALTSGETVSGN
+54 
-68 VLTISANKLTGV
+68 LTISANKLADV
-80 SSGLLTYIAYISYLD
+80 SSGLLSYIAYISYLD

-139 PGQIALTANVQNVV
+139 PAQITLTANVQNVV
-153 LSKWQYRDA
+153 LSKWQYKNA
-162 SDVWRDYPTT
+162 SDAWQDYPTT
-172 GDNASITGASLI
+172 GDNATITGTSLV

-203 NDANISDVISIYKV
+203 NDENISDVISIYKV

-259 NVVAYTGTRK
+259 NVVAYTGTKK

-276 IAGMPTGMTVSKG
+276 ITGMPTGMTVSKG
-289 DAVDSEIPLTIT
+289 DAVDNEIPLTIT

-455 EIFKNAIGET
+455 EIFKNATGET

-485 YSVTAPSSPAVG
+485 YSVTAPSSPATG
-497 SFYYKITKSTPQTAL
+497 SFYYKVTKSAPQTAL

-548 NGAAFATGKVIFIDG
+548 NGAAFAT
-563 DDVDGKTVFVC
+563 
-574 EAE
+574 